1 MYAALLISCMLGLSQ
16 PSLPDSVEIS
26 KRTYPI
32 RDLQWGEATIEE
44 FTVRNNSSTR
54 VATWIDYETDYS
66 GTVQVCMYFLYEYRK
81 FSYTGRMID
90 SVMPIDYYTSYNVG
104 GCFLKL
110 IDPGASF
117 KYIVYLIEPIDYNC
131 NTSMDHIFV
140 YKEEEVSKV
149 MGFLGNP
156 LPSWIEEQLYHEPYL
171 IILNPTDQYR
181 NMAEG
186 EVRAPRAFARHR
198 RARKQSKTY
207 ENECSNNNL
216 MPFGSGP
223 TIPSGQR

>member
-110 IDPGASF
+110 IDPGSSF
-117 KYIVYLIEPIDYNC
+117 KYIVYLIEPIYYKHIS
-131 NTSMDHIFV
+131 SMDHIFV
-140 YKEEEVSKV
+140 YKEEEVSEV
-149 MGFLGNP
+149 LGFRGNP
-156 LPSWIEEQLYHEPYL
+156 LPSDIEEQLYHEPYL
-171 IILNPTDQYR
+171 IILNPTNHYR
-181 NMAEG
+181 DISLDR
-186 EVRAPRAFARHR
+186 VPSPR
-198 RARKQSKTY
+198 
-207 ENECSNNNL
+207 
-216 MPFGSGP
+216 PFG
-223 TIPSGQR
+223 QRYRRYHRGKKR

>member
-32 RDLQWGEATIEE
+32 CDPKWGEATIEE

-54 VATWIDYETDYS
+54 VATWIDYGTDYS
-66 GTVQVCMYFLYEYRK
+66 GTAQVFMYFRYDYGK

-104 GCFLKL
+104 GYFLKL
-110 IDPGASF
+110 IDPGSSF
-117 KYIVYLIEPIDYNC
+117 KYIVYLIEPIKKNC

-140 YKEEEVSKV
+140 YKEEEVSDV
-149 MGFLGNP
+149 MGFMGNP
-156 LPSWIEEQLYHEPYL
+156 LPSWNQAKINHHPYL
-171 IILNPTDQYR
+171 IILKPTDQYYH
-181 NMAEG
+181 MALDR
-186 EVRAPRAFARHR
+186 VPSPRSFGRHYR
-198 RARKQSKTY
+198 RYHRGMKGK
-207 ENECSNNNL
+207 
-216 MPFGSGP
+216 
-223 TIPSGQR
+223 

>member
-1 MYAALLISCMLGLSQ
+1 MLGLSQ

-110 IDPGASF
+110 IDPGSSF
-117 KYIVYLIEPIDYNC
+117 KYIVYLIEPIFYKHIS
-131 NTSMDHIFV
+131 SMDHIFV
-140 YKEEEVSKV
+140 YKEEEVSEV
-149 MGFLGNP
+149 LGFRGNP
-156 LPSWIEEQLYHEPYL
+156 LPSDIEEQLYHEPYL
-171 IILNPTDQYR
+171 IILNPTNHYR
-181 NMAEG
+181 DISLDR
-186 EVRAPRAFARHR
+186 VPSPR
-198 RARKQSKTY
+198 
-207 ENECSNNNL
+207 
-216 MPFGSGP
+216 PFG
-223 TIPSGQR
+223 QRYRRYHRGKKR

>member
-32 RDLQWGEATIEE
+32 CDLQWGEATIEE

-54 VATWIDYETDYS
+54 VATWIDYGTDYS
-66 GTVQVCMYFLYEYRK
+66 GTAQVFMYFRYDYGK

-104 GCFLKL
+104 GYFLKL
-110 IDPGASF
+110 IDPGSSF
-117 KYIVYLIEPIDYNC
+117 KYIVYLIEPINNNC

-140 YKEEEVSKV
+140 YKEEEVSDV
-149 MGFLGNP
+149 MGFMGNP

-171 IILNPTDQYR
+171 IILNPTDQYYH
-181 NMAEG
+181 MAEG
-186 EVRAPRAFARHR
+186 EVRAPRSFTRHR
-198 RARKQSKTY
+198 RARKQSKTC
-207 ENECSNNNL
+207 ENERNNNNH
-216 MPFGSGP
+216 MPFGSSP

>member
-81 FSYTGRMID
+81 FSYMGRMID

-110 IDPGASF
+110 IDPGSSF

-140 YKEEEVSKV
+140 YKEEEVSEV

-171 IILNPTDQYR
+171 IILNPTNHYR
-181 NMAEG
+181 DISLDR
-186 EVRAPRAFARHR
+186 VPSSR
-198 RARKQSKTY
+198 
-207 ENECSNNNL
+207 
-216 MPFGSGP
+216 PFG
-223 TIPSGQR
+223 QRYRRYHRGKKR

>member
-81 FSYTGRMID
+81 FSYMGRMID
-90 SVMPIDYYTSYNVG
+90 SVMPIDYYTSYYVG
-104 GCFLKL
+104 GFFLKL
-110 IDPGASF
+110 IDPGSSF
-117 KYIVYLIEPIDYNC
+117 KYIVYLIEPIFYKHIS
-131 NTSMDHIFV
+131 SMDHIFV
-140 YKEEEVSKV
+140 YKEEEVSEV
-149 MGFLGNP
+149 LGFMGNP
-156 LPSWIEEQLYHEPYL
+156 LPSDIEEQLYHEPYL
-171 IILNPTDQYR
+171 IILNPTNHYR
-181 NMAEG
+181 DISLDR
-186 EVRAPRAFARHR
+186 VPSPR
-198 RARKQSKTY
+198 
-207 ENECSNNNL
+207 
-216 MPFGSGP
+216 PFG
-223 TIPSGQR
+223 QRYRRYHRGKKR

>member
-54 VATWIDYETDYS
+54 VATWIDYGTDYS
-66 GTVQVCMYFLYEYRK
+66 GTAQVFMYFRYDYGK

-104 GCFLKL
+104 GYFLKL
-110 IDPGASF
+110 IDPGSSF
-117 KYIVYLIEPIDYNC
+117 KYIVYLIEPINNNC

-140 YKEEEVSKV
+140 YKEEEVSEV

-171 IILNPTDQYR
+171 IILNPTNHYR
-181 NMAEG
+181 DISLDR
-186 EVRAPRAFARHR
+186 VPSPR
-198 RARKQSKTY
+198 
-207 ENECSNNNL
+207 
-216 MPFGSGP
+216 PFG
-223 TIPSGQR
+223 QRYRRYHRGKKR

>member
-1 MYAALLISCMLGLSQ
+1 MYTALLISCMLGLSQ

-110 IDPGASF
+110 IDPGSSF
-117 KYIVYLIEPIDYNC
+117 KYIVYLIEPIFYKHIS
-131 NTSMDHIFV
+131 SMDHIFV
-140 YKEEEVSKV
+140 YKEEEVSEV
-149 MGFLGNP
+149 LGFMGNP
-156 LPSWIEEQLYHEPYL
+156 LPSDIEEQLYHEPYL
-171 IILNPTDQYR
+171 IILNPTNHYR
-181 NMAEG
+181 DISLDR
-186 EVRAPRAFARHR
+186 VPSPR
-198 RARKQSKTY
+198 
-207 ENECSNNNL
+207 
-216 MPFGSGP
+216 PFG
-223 TIPSGQR
+223 QRYRRYHRGKKR

>member
-1 MYAALLISCMLGLSQ
+1 MYTALLISCMLGLSQ

-32 RDLQWGEATIEE
+32 CDLQWGEATIEE

-110 IDPGASF
+110 IDPGSSF
-117 KYIVYLIEPIDYNC
+117 KYIVYLIEPIFYKHIS
-131 NTSMDHIFV
+131 SMDHIFV
-140 YKEEEVSKV
+140 YKEEEVSEV
-149 MGFLGNP
+149 LGFMGNP
-156 LPSWIEEQLYHEPYL
+156 LPSDIEEQLYHEPYL
-171 IILNPTDQYR
+171 IILNPTNHYR
-181 NMAEG
+181 DISLDR
-186 EVRAPRAFARHR
+186 VPSPR
-198 RARKQSKTY
+198 
-207 ENECSNNNL
+207 
-216 MPFGSGP
+216 PFG
-223 TIPSGQR
+223 QRYRRYHRGKKR

>member
-110 IDPGASF
+110 IDPGSSF
-117 KYIVYLIEPIDYNC
+117 KYIVYLIEPIFYKHIS
-131 NTSMDHIFV
+131 SMDHIFV
-140 YKEEEVSKV
+140 YKEEEVSEV
-149 MGFLGNP
+149 LGFRGNP
-156 LPSWIEEQLYHEPYL
+156 LPSDIEEQLYHEPYL
-171 IILNPTDQYR
+171 IILNPTNHYR
-181 NMAEG
+181 DISLDR
-186 EVRAPRAFARHR
+186 VPSPR
-198 RARKQSKTY
+198 
-207 ENECSNNNL
+207 
-216 MPFGSGP
+216 PFG
-223 TIPSGQR
+223 QRYRRYHRGKKR